1 MTWIILTTHNYLFD
15 IFHFELI
22 LLRLNDLQPKT
33 VLKGKN
39 KQLNEKCEHT
49 SEPNDARI

>member
-22 LLRLNDLQPKT
+22 LLRLNDL
-33 VLKGKN
+33 KGKT